1 MSTVI
6 DLKKGELTR
15 HINKACKAIS
25 DGYIIAIPLE
35 HSYVYVCD
43 AFKAD
48 SVRAMHVLRGDPLF
62 TAAQVLVASQIAAQ
76 GVVREITPETTA
88 LMKKFWPG
96 MLSMNLRPQT
106 GLSWDLGDA
115 NHLDQVSIRVPKS
128 KFAKALLAKS
138 GPLAVASAGRADRS
152 SVLSFGSAERVVRS
166 AIKSIDEIKV
176 TESDLAFKFNN
187 GVLRNGPLS
196 TVIEADETGVRVLRI
211 GAISLE
217 EIQTVVPGA
226 TAL

>member
-76 GVVREITPETTA
+76 GIVREITPETTA

-128 KFAKALLAKS
+128 KFVKALLAKS

-217 EIQTVVPGA
+217 EILSVVPGA

>member
-128 KFAKALLAKS
+128 KFVKALLAKS

-217 EIQTVVPGA
+217 EILSVVPGA
-226 TAL
+226 TAV